1 MKGTEKQITWAEN
14 IQKTAL
20 DTLQRNIDRMKAANV
35 KSYERTIKAFE
46 KCKEELLD
54 CFEKCDDAALYIK
67 NRETFSSRS
76 VLQKANEIELIMTN
90 KELDEQF
97 GKKKIKPGRG
107 GYSPAEKEREK
118 WQKKRNIVIQNLLK
132 SIATT
137 VC

>member
-46 KCKEELLD
+46 KC
-54 CFEKCDDAALYIK
+54 DDAALYIK

-97 GKKKIKPGRG
+97 GK
-107 GYSPAEKEREK
+107 
-118 WQKKRNIVIQNLLK
+118 
-132 SIATT
+132 
-137 VC
+137 

>member
-1 MKGTEKQITWAEN
+1 MKGTEKQIAWAED

-20 DTLQRNIDRMKAANV
+20 DALQRNIDRMKATNV

-46 KCKEELLD
+46 KCKEELLE

-90 KELDEQF
+90 KELNEQF
-97 GKKKIKPGRG
+97 GR
-107 GYSPAEKEREK
+107 
-118 WQKKRNIVIQNLLK
+118 
-132 SIATT
+132 
-137 VC
+137 

>member
-97 GKKKIKPGRG
+97 GKEKIKPGRG

>member
-76 VLQKANEIELIMTN
+76 VLQKANEIDLIKTN

-97 GKKKIKPGRG
+97 GK
-107 GYSPAEKEREK
+107 
-118 WQKKRNIVIQNLLK
+118 
-132 SIATT
+132 
-137 VC
+137 

>member
-1 MKGTEKQITWAEN
+1 MFILTLINSTMKLKDLLSSFIFSGYCSDSPRPAPEVTSCHFFK
-14 IQKTAL
+14 
-20 DTLQRNIDRMKAANV
+20 V
-35 KSYERTIKAFE
+35 KKIKYFF

-97 GKKKIKPGRG
+97 GK
-107 GYSPAEKEREK
+107 
-118 WQKKRNIVIQNLLK
+118 
-132 SIATT
+132 
-137 VC
+137 

>member
-1 MKGTEKQITWAEN
+1 MYQKDQEEKSPLRGLGCLILFIGNA
-14 IQKTAL
+14 
-20 DTLQRNIDRMKAANV
+20 
-35 KSYERTIKAFE
+35 IKAFE

-97 GKKKIKPGRG
+97 GK
-107 GYSPAEKEREK
+107 
-118 WQKKRNIVIQNLLK
+118 
-132 SIATT
+132 
-137 VC
+137 